1 MTGFPTGQGRPAGG
15 PGGPGP
21 RDAGAGSGSTARGP
35 EQSTSESGEPEEEP
49 SGIRIQDK
57 RRIDPETFQP
67 RPGVAN
73 PGPDTSS
80 TPAASESVPEPDPGA
95 VSGSQSEAD
104 PSGERVAE
112 LTADLQRLS
121 AEYANYRRR
130 VDRDRALQAEL
141 TTASLMSD
149 LLPVLDDLT
158 RAREHGELEGGFA
171 AVAEAVEAL
180 ADKSGVERFG
190 AEGEPFDPN
199 FHEAMTSDS
208 GPDVTEPTVTKV
220 YQVGYRIGDRVL
232 RAARVGVT
240 DAE

>member
-1 MTGFPTGQGRPAGG
+1 MTGFPTDPGRPAER
-15 PGGPGP
+15 PGGPP
-21 RDAGAGSGSTARGP
+21 PGAGSGASN
-35 EQSTSESGEPEEEP
+35 SEGKPHGGEEPGQEP
-49 SGIRIQDK
+49 SGVRFRDK

-73 PGPDTSS
+73 PGPA
-80 TPAASESVPEPDPGA
+80 PAAAGPSAQPVPDPK
-95 VSGSQSEAD
+95 SDPESETKLDPAD
-104 PSGERVAE
+104 ERVVE
-112 LTADLQRLS
+112 LTADVQRLS

-130 VDRDRALQAEL
+130 VERDRALQAEL

-149 LLPVLDDLT
+149 LLPALDDVS
-158 RAREHGELEGGFA
+158 RARDHGELEGGFK
-171 AVAEAVEAL
+171 AVADAIEGL
-180 ADKSGVERFG
+180 AEKSGVERFG

-199 FHEAMTSDS
+199 FQEAMTSNTD
-208 GPDVTEPTVTKV
+208 PDVTEPTVTHV